1 MNTGANTISR
11 IVEQQRVY
19 FASGHTRSVESRL
32 AKLRLLRTTI
42 LKHEPD
48 ILAALHKDLSKS
60 SQEGLITEIGLVIKE
75 IDYHIKHLRKWSKA
89 RRVSTPIYL
98 LPSSSYTRYE
108 PMGVVLIIAPWNY
121 PFQLLMTP
129 LVGAVSAGNCVV
141 LKPSEF
147 CVHTNKVMNTITD
160 EVFAK
165 DHVAMVHGGK
175 ETNQALLA
183 QKFDK
188 IFFTGSSR
196 LGKIVMQA
204 AANTL
209 TPVVLELG
217 GKSPCVVDH
226 SAKVNLAAKRIA
238 WGKTVNLGQT
248 CIAPDYLLVHESI
261 KDELVE
267 GIKYYWKSF
276 FGEQPEESNYLARM
290 ITPEAFDRVANYLN
304 QGKVLYGGNVNR
316 ASKFISPTLLE
327 VAEADA
333 PVMQEEIFGPILPV
347 ITYSQIQ
354 EAIDFINSR
363 DKPLAAYYFGD
374 SATNKQLLRETTS
387 GGACLNDTLIHISN
401 HSLPFGGVG
410 ISGMGHY
417 HGKHSYETFSHVRSF
432 MKSPTW
438 IDLPFRYPPFRYF
451 RWVRKLLT

>member
-1 MNTGANTISR
+1 
-11 IVEQQRVY
+11 
-19 FASGHTRSVESRL
+19 
-32 AKLRLLRTTI
+32 
-42 LKHEPD
+42 
-48 ILAALHKDLSKS
+48 
-60 SQEGLITEIGLVIKE
+60 
-75 IDYHIKHLRKWSKA
+75 
-89 RRVSTPIYL
+89 
-98 LPSSSYTRYE
+98 
-108 PMGVVLIIAPWNY
+108 
-121 PFQLLMTP
+121 
-129 LVGAVSAGNCVV
+129 
-141 LKPSEF
+141 
-147 CVHTNKVMNTITD
+147 
-160 EVFAK
+160 
-165 DHVAMVHGGK
+165 
-175 ETNQALLA
+175 
-183 QKFDK
+183 
-188 IFFTGSSR
+188 
-196 LGKIVMQA
+196 MQA

-217 GKSPCVVDH
+217 GKSPCVVDY
-226 SAKVNLAAKRIA
+226 SAKVNLAVKRIA

-316 ASKFISPTLLE
+316 ESKFISPTLLE